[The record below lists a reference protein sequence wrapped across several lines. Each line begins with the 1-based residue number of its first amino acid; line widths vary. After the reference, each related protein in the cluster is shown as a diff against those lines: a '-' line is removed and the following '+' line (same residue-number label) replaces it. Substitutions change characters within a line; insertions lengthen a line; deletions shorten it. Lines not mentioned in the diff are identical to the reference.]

1 MQYGVD
7 ISTYKRVGSNKSK
20 NETSMQWEIIKY
32 ISIFAIGIL
41 LSRVVLTI
49 SKDIGIAPF
58 GIAYLISLKK
68 NNIKEDLLCFLG
80 VVIGYATIWSSIDT
94 TMVYV
99 LVSLSVL
106 VYNQVCRKLEIKN
119 SDLISF
125 VTIFLIT
132 FLFNIVIYNKPIG
145 VNIIISSVMLISIMP
160 VKYIIGYAFNSIE
173 EIDTNY
179 FFANEEIIS
188 VGILICLL
196 IAGFG
201 DISIFGVYIRSLIGI
216 TIIALFSYI
225 GGSGIGAAIGISMGF
240 IIGITNGNIENLVT
254 LYGLCGLMLGI
265 FKDMGRVF
273 SSLAYLVVYFI
284 INLYSNTL
292 SLSGGIEVLGAL
304 SMFLLIPKEL
314 ISFVDKEFNNDKKAE
329 IINDA
334 HLVGIKNEFID
345 RLNGLKSILSTLSVS
360 ISNLGGNDI
369 LSLSNK
375 GSAMIENLADRVC
388 FNCELKQKC
397 WDRNLYSTYEGFS
410 ELISSCENNYISFP
424 KGLENKCV
432 KKRSLMK
439 NAQEIVNNYT
449 VNEALKTRLT
459 EGRNLVANH
468 INSISLTMADMI
480 HDFEKD
486 INVCTEIDKIL
497 KKAFNKERLK
507 YKDVFCY
514 LDKKGRMK
522 IKVLLD
528 GSEGENYYYKKI
540 LPIINLLVKVP
551 VSVSQDGYRIDPVT
565 GECSII
571 IEETPKYHMTSYA
584 SIRAKEGESHIGDSY
599 SFNKNMDG
607 TYLTIISDGMGSG
620 PEASSESKLA
630 VDLIEKFMESGFNY
644 KTAIDTVN
652 SIMAMKFNEDEKFTT
667 MDLNLIDLYTGE
679 AEFIKVGG
687 VVSFIKRGDK
697 ISVIK
702 SNSLPFGILD
712 SVEINSELF
721 KLKHGDII
729 VSISDGVLDID
740 KSNAGSYSWL
750 EEYLQYSDAN
760 PSLLSRDILER
771 ATVLSGGKVK
781 DDMTVLVSK
790 IYASF

>member
-7 ISTYKRVGSNKSK
+7 ISTYKRIGSNKDK
-20 NETSMQWEIIKY
+20 NEASVQWEAIKY
-32 ISIFAIGIL
+32 ISMFVIGIL

-49 SKDIGIAPF
+49 SKDIGLAPF

-68 NNIKEDLLCFLG
+68 NNIKEDIICFLG
-80 VVIGYATIWSSIDT
+80 VITGYATIWSGLDT
-94 TMVYV
+94 IMVYV
-99 LVSLSVL
+99 LVSLTVL
-106 VYNQVCRKLEIKN
+106 VYNQVCRKLEIRN

-125 VTIFLIT
+125 VVIFLVT
-132 FLFNIVIYNKPIG
+132 FLFNIAIYSKPIG
-145 VNIIISSVMLISIMP
+145 VNIIISTVMLISIMP
-160 VKYIIGYAFNSIE
+160 VKYIIGYSFNSIK

-179 FFANEEIIS
+179 FFESEEIIS

-201 DISIFGVYIRSLIGI
+201 DISILGVYLRSLIGI
-216 TIIALFSYI
+216 TVIALFSYV
-225 GGSGIGAAIGISMGF
+225 GGSGIGAAIGIAMGF
-240 IIGITNGNIENLVT
+240 IIGITNGSIENLVT
-254 LYGLCGLMLGI
+254 LYGLCGLMLGV
-265 FKDMGRVF
+265 FKDMGRIF

-284 INLYSNTL
+284 INVYASTL
-292 SLSGGIEVLGAL
+292 SFSGGIEVLVGL
-304 SMFLLIPKEL
+304 GIFLLIPKE
-314 ISFVDKEFNNDKKAE
+314 IINFVEKEFNNDKKAQ

-334 HLVGIKNEFID
+334 HLVGIKNEFVD

-360 ISNLGGNDI
+360 VSNLGGNDI
-369 LSLSNK
+369 LALNNK

-410 ELISSCENNYISFP
+410 ELINSCENNYISFP
-424 KGLENKCV
+424 KNLENKCV
-432 KKRSLMK
+432 KKMSLMK
-439 NAQEIVNNYT
+439 NAQEIVNNYA
-449 VNEALKTRLT
+449 VNEALKTRLS
-459 EGRNLVANH
+459 EGRKLVANH
-468 INSISLTMADMI
+468 INSISLTMGDMI
-480 HDFEKD
+480 RDFEKD
-486 INVCTEIDKIL
+486 INICAEIDKIL
-497 KKAFNKERLK
+497 KKAFNKERLN

-522 IKVLLD
+522 IKILLD
-528 GSEGENYYYKKI
+528 NSEGENYCYKRI
-540 LPIINLLVKVP
+540 LPIINSLVKVP
-551 VSVSQDGYRIDPVT
+551 VSVSKDGYRIDPTT

-571 IEETPKYHMTSYA
+571 IEETPKYKLTSYV
-584 SIRAKEGESHIGDSY
+584 STRAKEGETQIGDSY
-599 SFNKNMDG
+599 SFNKNIDG

-679 AEFIKVGG
+679 AEFIKIGG
-687 VVSFIKRGDK
+687 VVSFIKRGAK
-697 ISVIK
+697 IFAIK
-702 SNSLPFGILD
+702 SNSLPFGILE
-712 SVEINSELF
+712 SLEINEERF

-729 VSISDGVLDID
+729 ISISDGVLDID
-740 KSNAGSYSWL
+740 KNNAGSYSWL
-750 EEYLQYSDAN
+750 EEYLQYCEGN

-790 IYASF
+790 IYASY